1 MAIKWSNGW
10 KKATSS
16 YLVSCNLLFFAS
28 PFFATSPLSD
38 PFSPWFFFFFWK
50 WHNNEWVGRLP
61 VGSRWQHNTSW
72 SGLIGLRV
80 SIHFIWVEGWVTC
93 VLWFPMWV
101 IFFVVSML
109 IERYDNGYE
118 DGITIGKLFFCFY
131 FVFVLWRM
139 WILVNH
145 HLLKLLKI
153 KLEKKI
159 QSHIISD
166 N

>member
-1 MAIKWSNGW
+1 MVQKKPLQAILFL
-10 KKATSS
+10 AIS
-16 YLVSCNLLFFAS
+16 YSLPLPSLQHHHCRTHSLLG
-28 PFFATSPLSD
+28 
-38 PFSPWFFFFFWK
+38 FFFFFWK

-159 QSHIISD
+159 KSHIISD